1 MSAGFAMNI
10 SQARE
15 FAIDGAMAQ
24 KSIALKGTGSKAVT
38 RESANKTA
46 TDFESMFLEQMFN
59 HMFSTIPVNS
69 TFGGGQGE
77 ETMRSFLTGAY
88 AKQMVK
94 AGGIGLAP
102 HIANEILKLQE
113 KADGIAR

>member
-1 MSAGFAMNI
+1 MSTGFAMNI

-15 FAIDGAMAQ
+15 FALDGVVSKKAM
-24 KSIALKGTGSKAVT
+24 ALKGNGSAAVT

-69 TFGGGQGE
+69 TFGGGQAE

-102 HIANEILKLQE
+102 HIASEILKIQE

>member
-1 MSAGFAMNI
+1 MTPGIGLNI
-10 SQARE
+10 SQARD
-15 FAIDGAMAQ
+15 FAIDGAVSKKAM
-24 KSIALKGTGSKAVT
+24 SLKDSGSKAVT
-38 RESANKTA
+38 RESANKTG
-46 TDFESMFLEQMFN
+46 TDFETMFLEQMFN
-59 HMFSTIPVNS
+59 HMFATIPVNT

>member
-1 MSAGFAMNI
+1 MSSGFTINT

-15 FAIDGAMAQ
+15 FALDGAMSQ
-24 KSIALKGTGSKAVT
+24 KAIALKGAGSKAVT
-38 RESANKTA
+38 RESANKTG

-59 HMFSTIPVNS
+59 HMFATIPVNS
-69 TFGGGQGE
+69 TFGGGQAE

-102 HIANEILKLQE
+102 HIANEILKIQE

>member
-1 MSAGFAMNI
+1 MATGMGIDI

-15 FAIDGAMAQ
+15 FAIDGAMSKKA
-24 KSIALKGTGSKAVT
+24 IALKGNGSAAVT

-69 TFGGGQGE
+69 TFGGGQAE

-102 HIANEILKLQE
+102 HIASEILKIQE